1 MAWYYILLIV
11 LASVL
16 IFTFIL
22 LFIIYITNADLKL
35 VEKIKEGHDMQFIG
49 RVGQF
54 CPIKPGC
61 NGGVLYRVNE
71 GKNYAAPGSTGYRW
85 LESEMVST
93 LEKYDDIDH
102 SFYHKLIDDAVD
114 TISNYCDFEWFVSDD
129 PYISKP
135 NLADFMHIPEDAA
148 DEMPFA

>member
-1 MAWYYILLIV
+1 
-11 LASVL
+11 
-16 IFTFIL
+16 
-22 LFIIYITNADLKL
+22 
-35 VEKIKEGHDMQFIG
+35 MQFVG

-85 LESEMVST
+85 LESEMVRT
-93 LEKYDDIDH
+93 LDKDDDIDH

-114 TISNYCDFEWFVSDD
+114 VISKYGDFEWFVSDD
-129 PYISKP
+129 PYIPKQDMSK
-135 NLADFMHIPEDAA
+135 FMNEPE
-148 DEMPFA
+148 EMPFA